1 MSNEN
6 LLTIDNMRVWYSKDK
21 NILNDFS
28 ISLKN
33 NEVVGFIGLNGA
45 GKTTFIKV
53 LTGLL
58 TSFEAT
64 KVSFE
69 GKDNNFRDEGFK
81 ISRYAVFSEDNSF
94 QFFTFKEYI
103 SYVFKA
109 YRKDIPE
116 LTDMIKGFHFE

>member
-33 NEVVGFIGLNGA
+33 NEVVGFIGLYGA

-58 TSFEAT
+58 TSF
-64 KVSFE
+64 
-69 GKDNNFRDEGFK
+69 
-81 ISRYAVFSEDNSF
+81 
-94 QFFTFKEYI
+94 
-103 SYVFKA
+103 
-109 YRKDIPE
+109 
-116 LTDMIKGFHFE
+116 